1 MNTELLNKVE
11 QTYIKK
17 NLPEVGVGDTIQVVF
32 SVGGD
37 KKGDKKRNQ
46 TFKGLVIAIKG
57 SGIRKSVTIRKISY
71 GVGVEKIFPIQS
83 PNVVSVKI
91 LKKGKVRQANIYY
104 MRDRIGKRAM
114 KVKEGSFDINDIV
127 EGEAEE
133 VTEETVATEAE
144 VADASASS
152 AQDKDKKEKKAE

>member
-11 QTYIKK
+11 QTYMKK
-17 NLPEVGVGDTIQVVF
+17 SMPDVNVGDTIQVVF
-32 SVGGD
+32 SIGGE

-46 TFKGLVIAIKG
+46 TFRGLVIAIKG

-71 GVGVEKIFPIQS
+71 GVGVEKIFPLHS
-83 PNVVSVKI
+83 PNVVSIKL

-104 MRDRIGKRAM
+104 MRERIGKKAM
-114 KVKEGSFDINDIV
+114 KVKEGEFDFADIV

-133 VTEETVATEAE
+133 VTEETVATESE
-144 VADASASS
+144 V
-152 AQDKDKKEKKAE
+152 KETVEEKKAE